1 MIVDDEQTAVLN
13 LKRILKKLVP
23 DAALYMTTK
32 PERAFGLC
40 RERDMDV
47 VFLDIRMPDKDGL
60 TLAREIR
67 EIRPDTNIII
77 VTAHPEYALDAF
89 KLYASDYILKPAV
102 TEDVKK
108 ALLNLRKPV
117 KQHREGLYVQCFG
130 HFTVFYDGKPM
141 KFGRSKIQELFAY
154 LIDRRGAT
162 CSNAQL
168 RAVLWKDDVRDDD
181 RQRHYFAQIVHE
193 FRDRLSQ
200 IGCGEIFVQ
209 SRDSYAVVPELI
221 ECDYYH
227 ALRKEQ
233 DFLADFTGEYMSQ
246 YEWADM
252 RVGTIEKELKGGK
265 NIQNQEKP

>member
-1 MIVDDEQTAVLN
+1 M
-13 LKRILKKLVP
+13 
-23 DAALYMTTK
+23 
-32 PERAFGLC
+32 
-40 RERDMDV
+40 
-47 VFLDIRMPDKDGL
+47 
-60 TLAREIR
+60 
-67 EIRPDTNIII
+67 
-77 VTAHPEYALDAF
+77 
-89 KLYASDYILKPAV
+89 
-102 TEDVKK
+102 
-108 ALLNLRKPV
+108 
-117 KQHREGLYVQCFG
+117 
-130 HFTVFYDGKPM
+130 
-141 KFGRSKIQELFAY
+141 
-154 LIDRRGAT
+154 
-162 CSNAQL
+162 SNASAISPSFMTESPCNRALRICINRPEIFKTQL

-265 NIQNQEKP
+265 NIQNQEKTVTVM